1 MMQGENGRHAIQYNV
16 LLMVVQRKSVENI
29 ICRLT

>member
-1 MMQGENGRHAIQYNV
+1 MTQGENGRHAIQYNV

-29 ICRLT
+29 IIK